1 MHKNT
6 PLKWSVKWIEWPLTK
21 INLVTILELIIKLM
35 KISDLDEEIKR
46 IVGKHKLKFD
56 DNDEVS
62 DIQDKLISQTFH
74 H

>member
-1 MHKNT
+1 
-6 PLKWSVKWIEWPLTK
+6 
-21 INLVTILELIIKLM
+21 M

-56 DNDEVS
+56 DNDEVP